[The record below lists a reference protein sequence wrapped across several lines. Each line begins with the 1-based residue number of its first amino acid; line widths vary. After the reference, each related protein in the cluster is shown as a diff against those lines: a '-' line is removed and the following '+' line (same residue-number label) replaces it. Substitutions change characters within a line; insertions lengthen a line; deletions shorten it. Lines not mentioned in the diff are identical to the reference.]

1 MRGSVTLGHVR
12 GIPIR
17 AHFSLLLIVPYLAY
31 LMSAQFQIV
40 AQQAGVNAQA
50 MRLSPIV
57 WGLVLS
63 VALFACVLLHELG
76 HSIVALST
84 GGRVSA
90 ITLMLLGGVSELHGL
105 PKTPRAEGTVAIA
118 GPIVSFAIGF
128 AALGLWAFA
137 GGPPDV
143 RFGLYYLG
151 QINVVLGIFNLLPAF
166 PMDGGRVLRAI
177 LSTRL
182 SRVSATRWAARTGF
196 VFAALFVVLGLLSGN
211 LLLALIGLFVWAGAA
226 AERQAVEREDAFE
239 GMVVEDVMSP
249 IPTLVESWMPVSVA
263 AARMSAERVTAIPV
277 VDDGR
282 VMGVV
287 AAHHVEALSMDAR
300 EKTPVRAVVDSEVPR
315 LQAHEPLSAALERMA
330 ERRAAEAP
338 VLSGGELVG
347 VLEAENLARF
357 LRLRRISKGTKQA
370 SRARPIPPP
379 SPPKEPREPGL
390 LHDESLR

>member
-1 MRGSVTLGHVR
+1 MTLGHIR

-31 LMSAQFQIV
+31 LMSAQFRIV
-40 AQQAGVNAQA
+40 AEQAGVDPRA
-50 MRLSPIV
+50 MSLSPVV
-57 WGLVLS
+57 WGLLLS
-63 VALFACVLLHELG
+63 VALFVCVLLHELG
-76 HSIVALST
+76 HSVVAMSA

-105 PKTPRAEGTVAIA
+105 PKTPKAEGTVAVA
-118 GPIVSFAIGF
+118 GPLVSFAIGF
-128 AALGLWAFA
+128 AALGLWMYA
-137 GGPPDV
+137 GGPPDL

-166 PMDGGRVLRAI
+166 PMDGGRVLRAV

-211 LLLALIGLFVWAGAA
+211 LLLALIGLFVWAGAS

-249 IPTLVESWMPVSVA
+249 VTTLVESWMPVSVA
-263 AARMSAERVTAIPV
+263 ASRMAAERVTAIPV

-282 VMGVV
+282 LMGVV
-287 AAHHVEALSMDAR
+287 AAHHVEALSIAAR
-300 EKTPVRAVVDSEVPR
+300 ETTPVRAVVDPEVPK
-315 LQAHEPLSAALERMA
+315 LHAQEPLSTALERMA

-347 VLEAENLARF
+347 VLEAENLARY
-357 LRLRRISKGTKQA
+357 LRLRRMSKAAKQ
-370 SRARPIPPP
+370 PQGPVPVPPR

-390 LHDESLR
+390 LHHDSLR